1 MTTATYE
8 EKVLATGAV
17 RPPLVTRPLLLRF
30 AVTLGAS
37 ISFYLLLSVVPLYA
51 AAAGAGGNAAGL
63 ATGALMF
70 STVAGELVT
79 ARLTAR
85 YGYRLT
91 LAAGL
96 ILLGAPALA
105 LTGPASLTV
114 VMAVCIVRG
123 LGFAVTVVAGGAIT
137 ASLIPAERRGE
148 GLALAG
154 VVSGIPALAA
164 LPLGVWLAGRIGTA
178 PVFVAGAVAAL
189 AAVAAVPGLPSG
201 RDAARP
207 ARRGRS
213 ARAAA
218 GRGPGAEPPLG
229 IVAAL
234 RTAALLRPAVVF
246 AAITIAA
253 GIIVTFVPLAVTGS
267 ASVAVL
273 ALFAQS
279 AAATLSRCLAGWY
292 GDRHGPARLLIPGLV
307 SASLGMLL
315 LALTAVPAVLIA
327 GSLIFGLGF
336 GVAQNA
342 SLSLMYERVPASGYD
357 AVSALWNLSYDAGMG
372 LGAAGFGLVAGFT
385 GYPVAFAAVAA
396 AMLIAL
402 FPARRD
408 RVTGHSSRAALTCS
422 PPITP
427 SPASQNPATS
437 GTPGR

>member
-1 MTTATYE
+1 MTTATYQ
-8 EKVLATGAV
+8 EKGLGTRAA

-51 AAAGAGGNAAGL
+51 AAGGAGGNAAGL

-70 STVAGELVT
+70 ATVAGELVT

-91 LAAGL
+91 LTAGL

-105 LTGPASLTV
+105 LTGPANLTV
-114 VMAVCIVRG
+114 VMAVCVVRG
-123 LGFAVTVVAGGAIT
+123 LGLAVTVVAGGAIT

-178 PVFVAGAVAAL
+178 PVFAAGAVAAL
-189 AAVAAVPGLPSG
+189 AAVAAVPGLPGG
-201 RDAARP
+201 RPARP
-207 ARRGRS
+207 ARRGRA

-218 GRGPGAEPPLG
+218 GRAPGAEPPLG

-234 RTAALLRPAVVF
+234 RTAALLRPAAVF

-253 GIIVTFVPLAVTGS
+253 GIVVTFVPLAVTGS
-267 ASVAVL
+267 AGVAVL

-292 GDRHGPARLLIPGLV
+292 GDRYGPARLLIPGLV

-315 LALTAVPAVLIA
+315 LALTAVPAALIA

-372 LGAAGFGLVAGFT
+372 LGAAGFGLVAGVT

-408 RVTGHSSRAALTCS
+408 RVTGHCSRPVTCS

>member
-1 MTTATYE
+1 MTTAIYE
-8 EKVLATGAV
+8 DKVLGTGAA

-79 ARLTAR
+79 GRLTAR

-96 ILLGAPALA
+96 ILLGAPVLA

-123 LGFAVTVVAGGAIT
+123 LGFAITVVAGGAIT

-154 VVSGIPALAA
+154 VVSGVPALAA
-164 LPLGVWLAGRIGTA
+164 LPLGLWLAGRIGTA
-178 PVFVAGAVAAL
+178 PVFAAGAVAAL
-189 AAVAAVPGLPSG
+189 AAVAAVPGLPGG
-201 RDAARP
+201 RPARP
-207 ARRGRS
+207 ARRSRS

-218 GRGPGAEPPLG
+218 GREPGAEPPLG

-246 AAITIAA
+246 AAITVAA

-292 GDRHGPARLLIPGLV
+292 GDRHGSARLLIPGLV
-307 SASLGMLL
+307 FASLGMLL

-372 LGAAGFGLVAGFT
+372 LGAVGFGLVAGLT

-396 AMLIAL
+396 AMLVAL

-408 RVTGHSSRAALTCS
+408 RVAGHPSRPVTFS

>member
-1 MTTATYE
+1 MTTAIYE
-8 EKVLATGAV
+8 DKVLATGAV

-105 LTGPASLTV
+105 LTGPANLTV

-189 AAVAAVPGLPSG
+189 AAVSAVPGLPGG
-201 RDAARP
+201 RPARP

-218 GRGPGAEPPLG
+218 GREPGAEPPLG

-279 AAATLSRCLAGWY
+279 AAATVSRCLAGWY
-292 GDRHGPARLLIPGLV
+292 GDRHGSARLLIPGLV

-315 LALTAVPAVLIA
+315 LAVTSVPAVLIA

-408 RVTGHSSRAALTCS
+408 RVTAHGSRPVTCS
-422 PPITP
+422 PSITP

>member
-1 MTTATYE
+1 MTTAIYE
-8 EKVLATGAV
+8 DKVLGTGAA

-51 AAAGAGGNAAGL
+51 SAAGAGGNAAGL
-63 ATGALMF
+63 ATAALMF

-85 YGYRLT
+85 YGYRMT

-96 ILLGAPALA
+96 VLLGAPALA
-105 LTGPASLTV
+105 LTAPASLAM
-114 VMAVCIVRG
+114 VMAVCVVRG
-123 LGFAVTVVAGGAIT
+123 LGFAITVVAGGAIT

-154 VVSGIPALAA
+154 VVSGVPALAA
-164 LPLGVWLAGRIGTA
+164 LPLGLWLAGRIGTA
-178 PVFVAGAVAAL
+178 PVFAAGAVAAL
-189 AAVAAVPGLPSG
+189 AAVAAVPGLPGG
-201 RDAARP
+201 RAARP
-207 ARRGRS
+207 TRRRLF

-218 GRGPGAEPPLG
+218 AAGRQPGAEPPLG

-279 AAATLSRCLAGWY
+279 AAATLSRCVAGWY
-292 GDRHGPARLLIPGLV
+292 GDRHGSARLLIPGLV
-307 SASLGMLL
+307 SASLGMML
-315 LALTAVPAVLIA
+315 LALTAVPAALIA

-372 LGAAGFGLVAGFT
+372 LGAAGFGLVAGFS

-408 RVTGHSSRAALTCS
+408 RVTAR
-422 PPITP
+422 
-427 SPASQNPATS
+427 
-437 GTPGR
+437 

>member
-1 MTTATYE
+1 M
-8 EKVLATGAV
+8 
-17 RPPLVTRPLLLRF
+17 TRPLLMRF

-51 AAAGAGGNAAGL
+51 SAAGAGGNTAGL

-70 STVAGELVT
+70 ATVAGELVT

-85 YGYRLT
+85 YGYRVT

-96 ILLGAPALA
+96 FLLGAPALA
-105 LTGPASLTV
+105 LTAPASVAL
-114 VMAVCIVRG
+114 VMAVCVVRG

-154 VVSGIPALAA
+154 VVSGVPALAA

-178 PVFVAGAVAAL
+178 PVFAAGAVAAL
-189 AAVAAVPGLPSG
+189 AAIAAVPGLPG
-201 RDAARP
+201 GKPAAP
-207 ARRGRS
+207 SRRRRFSKPVPG
-213 ARAAA
+213 A
-218 GRGPGAEPPLG
+218 GREPGAEPPIG
-229 IVAAL
+229 IAAAL

-267 ASVAVL
+267 AGVAVL

-279 AAATLSRCLAGWY
+279 AAATVSRCLAGWY

-315 LALTAVPAVLIA
+315 LALTAVPAVVIA
-327 GSLIFGLGF
+327 GSLVFGFGF

-357 AVSALWNLSYDAGMG
+357 AVTALWNLSYDAGMG
-372 LGAAGFGLVAGFT
+372 LGAAGFGLIAGFT
-385 GYPVAFAAVAA
+385 GYPVAFAVIGA

-402 FPARRD
+402 VPARRD
-408 RVTGHSSRAALTCS
+408 RVTAR
-422 PPITP
+422 
-427 SPASQNPATS
+427 
-437 GTPGR
+437 

>member
-1 MTTATYE
+1 MTTATYQ
-8 EKVLATGAV
+8 EKGLSTHTV

-105 LTGPASLTV
+105 LTGPANLTV

-178 PVFVAGAVAAL
+178 PVFAAGAVAAL
-189 AAVAAVPGLPSG
+189 AAVAAVPGLPGG
-201 RDAARP
+201 RPARP

-218 GRGPGAEPPLG
+218 GREPGTEPPLG

-327 GSLIFGLGF
+327 GSLVFGLGF

-357 AVSALWNLSYDAGMG
+357 AVSALWNLSYDGGMG

-408 RVTGHSSRAALTCS
+408 RVTGHSWRPVTCS
-422 PPITP
+422 PSITP

>member
-1 MTTATYE
+1 
-8 EKVLATGAV
+8 
-17 RPPLVTRPLLLRF
+17 VTRPLLLRF

-70 STVAGELVT
+70 ATVAGELVT

-105 LTGPASLTV
+105 LTGPANLTV
-114 VMAVCIVRG
+114 VMVVCIVRG

-178 PVFVAGAVAAL
+178 PVFAAGAVAAL
-189 AAVAAVPGLPSG
+189 AAVAAVPGLPGG
-201 RDAARP
+201 RPARP

-218 GRGPGAEPPLG
+218 GREPGTEPPLG

-327 GSLIFGLGF
+327 GSLVFGLGF

-357 AVSALWNLSYDAGMG
+357 AVSALWNLSYDGGMG

-408 RVTGHSSRAALTCS
+408 RVTGHSCRPVTCS
-422 PPITP
+422 PSITP

>member
-1 MTTATYE
+1 MTTATYQ
-8 EKVLATGAV
+8 EKGLSTHTA

-105 LTGPASLTV
+105 LTGPANLTV

-178 PVFVAGAVAAL
+178 PVFAAGAVAAL
-189 AAVAAVPGLPSG
+189 AAVAAVPGLPGG
-201 RDAARP
+201 RPARP

-218 GRGPGAEPPLG
+218 GREPGTGPPLG

-327 GSLIFGLGF
+327 GSLVFGLGF

-357 AVSALWNLSYDAGMG
+357 AVSALWNLSYDGGMG

-408 RVTGHSSRAALTCS
+408 RVTGHSWRPVTCS
-422 PPITP
+422 PSITP